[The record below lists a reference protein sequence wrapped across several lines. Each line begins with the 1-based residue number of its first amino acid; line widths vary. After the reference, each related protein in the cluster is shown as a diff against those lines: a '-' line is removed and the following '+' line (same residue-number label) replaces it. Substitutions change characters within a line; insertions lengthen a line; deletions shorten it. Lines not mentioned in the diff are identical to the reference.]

1 MSERGMTQLPRG
13 CAYLWT
19 HVVADFGKAQ
29 LRTCCKTQPFAVT
42 AEDLAL
48 HGAQLLNN
56 SPEIRQARREM
67 MTTGQ
72 PKRCSVCL
80 ELEQQNRPSHR
91 SSQREYLEQLA
102 KAYDRQGDVEAIDW
116 AAAIRE
122 DLDRGTLGNFP
133 DNLDIQLD
141 NTCDLKCLYCSGEY
155 SSSWAAEQKE
165 FGPMPQEPVRPR
177 DSAPSAELLD
187 QFQSTLWS
195 FLEATKMG
203 YRRIAFL
210 GGEPLLS
217 PRFPLA
223 LERLCAIYADQAP
236 RDLEINIISNLNT
249 PPLHFERFLKTLREA
264 PAHLRFNINVSMEAV
279 EERAELIRYGVRF
292 ARFSE
297 NFRSLLALSASQ
309 PLGKIQVSTITT
321 LNLFSLDQA
330 PDYLRWV
337 REREIE
343 AHREVTLYFHIVSF
357 PEWMATDLAPAA
369 LAEHL
374 DRAIQFLR
382 TSGLQRSPGGIENWR
397 HYADQLDQLS
407 RRIRQ
412 QTQAELVRESRKLH
426 MLRAALSELRRR
438 RNLDLLAQLPSDYND
453 LRSALASVAG
463 AESTGSV

>member
-1 MSERGMTQLPRG
+1 MSERSISQIPRG

-42 AEDLAL
+42 AEDLAR

-80 ELEQQNRPSHR
+80 DLEQQNRPSHR

-102 KAYDRQGDVEAIDW
+102 KAYDRQGDVEGIDW
-116 AAAIRE
+116 ATTIRE
-122 DLDRGTLGNFP
+122 NLEPGTFGNFP

-177 DSAPSAELLD
+177 ESAPSAELLD

-217 PRFPLA
+217 PRFPAA
-223 LERLCAIYADQAP
+223 LEKLVAIYADQAP

-249 PPLHFERFLKTLREA
+249 PTLHFDRFLATLRSA

-279 EERAELIRYGVRF
+279 EERAEMIRYRVRF
-292 ARFSE
+292 ARFRE

-343 AHREVTLYFHIVSF
+343 SKREVTLYFHIVSF

-374 DRAIQFLR
+374 DRAVEFLR
-382 TSGLQRSPGGIENWR
+382 TSGSERSPGGIENWR
-397 HYADQLDQLS
+397 HYAEQLS
-407 RRIRQ
+407 QLARRVRQ
-412 QTQAELVRESRKLH
+412 QTQPELLRETRKLRL
-426 MLRAALSELRRR
+426 LRSALHELQRRR
-438 RNLDLLAQLPSDYND
+438 QLDLLAQLPSDYD
-453 LRSALASVAG
+453 ELRSALAAVSAT
-463 AESTGSV
+463 EPS

>member
-1 MSERGMTQLPRG
+1 MSERSLSQLPRG

-56 SPEIRQARREM
+56 SPDIRQARREM

-72 PKRCSVCL
+72 PERCSVCL

-102 KAYDRQGDVEAIDW
+102 KAYDRQGDVEAMDW
-116 AAAIRE
+116 ATAIRQ
-122 DLDRGTLGNFP
+122 DLERGTLGNFP

-177 DSAPSAELLD
+177 ESAPSVELLD
-187 QFQSTLWS
+187 QFQTTLWS
-195 FLEATKMG
+195 FLESTKMG

-223 LERLCAIYADQAP
+223 LEKLVAIYADQAP

-249 PPLHFERFLKTLREA
+249 PALHFERFLKILREA

-279 EERAELIRYGVRF
+279 EGRAEMIRYGVRF
-292 ARFSE
+292 ARFRE
-297 NFRSLLALSASQ
+297 NFQSLLALSASQ

-321 LNLFSLDQA
+321 LNLFSLDQT
-330 PDYLRWV
+330 PDYLRWI

-343 AHREVTLYFHIVSF
+343 SKREVTLYFHIVSF

-374 DRAIQFLR
+374 DVAVEFLR
-382 TSGLQRSPGGIENWR
+382 TSGFERSPGGIENWR
-397 HYADQLDQLS
+397 HYAEQLAQLA

-412 QTQAELVRESRKLH
+412 QTRAEIVRETRKLQ
-426 MLRAALSELRRR
+426 MLGAALRELQRRR
-438 RNLDLLAQLPSDYND
+438 QLDLLGRLPSAYDD
-453 LRSALASVAG
+453 LRSALATVVADN
-463 AESTGSV
+463 SK